1 MKLLG
6 SHIITSPLLS
16 YLKTTSICSHQF
28 EEGGSGLWE
37 QGMNWSNFAE
47 VRKLERETRK
57 GLMTFEGI
65 GVVELQVEYL
75 MTSCLLLR

>member
-28 EEGGSGLWE
+28 EEGGRGYRE
-37 QGMNWSNFAE
+37 QGVNRCNFAE

-57 GLMTFEGI
+57 GLMTFEGRGAEKLSLSI
-65 GVVELQVEYL
+65 
-75 MTSCLLLR
+75 R

>member
-37 QGMNWSNFAE
+37 QGRTGATSQRSGSW
-47 VRKLERETRK
+47 RGKTRK
-57 GLMTFEGI
+57 GLMTFEGR
-65 GVVELQVEYL
+65 GVEKLSL
-75 MTSCLLLR
+75 SIR